1 MPHAVELDPRDD
13 ALLAAAART
22 DPDAFA
28 ALYRR
33 YLNPIHRYCALRLGS
48 RQLAEDATSQV
59 FLEAL
64 ADLPK
69 FRGGAFAGWLF
80 RIAQHTVADMQ
91 RQRRRS
97 GTAVPIDVAGELM
110 DEQQGPD
117 DIAIAHSE
125 EEALRLALAMLPADQ
140 RAAIEL
146 QLAGWSSEQ
155 IGRAL
160 GRSPGAV
167 RILRF
172 RALQRLRAILTSAG
186 AEPGRGDAAC

>member
-1 MPHAVELDPRDD
+1 MPHAADLDDRDD
-13 ALLAAAART
+13 MLLAAAART

-33 YLNPIHRYCALRLGS
+33 YLDPIHRYCALRLGS

-64 ADLPK
+64 TDLPRY
-69 FRGGAFAGWLF
+69 RGGVFAGWLF

-91 RQRRRS
+91 RQRRRAGS
-97 GTAVPIDVAGELM
+97 PLPIDAAGELM
-110 DEQQGPD
+110 DDQRPPD
-117 DIAIAHSE
+117 DIAITRSE

-140 RAAIEL
+140 RATIEL
-146 QLAGWSSEQ
+146 QLSGWTSEQ

-172 RALQRLRAILTSAG
+172 RAMQRLRAILTETG
-186 AEPGRGDAAC
+186 FEPGRGGARC